1 RFNEQTSIEKVLIF
15 RYSYFGEL
23 QLNGTT
29 STSTEF
35 YIVKPNYNE
44 IDNPYE
50 AISTSRSRIG
60 R

>member
-1 RFNEQTSIEKVLIF
+1 MIF